1 MASGRMMPASA
12 LLSDLPTALANTLR
26 KG

>member
-1 MASGRMMPASA
+1 MASGRMMPAFA